1 MQTTLMPNDLIEN
14 DLIQSNLIKSNL
26 IKSDVIE
33 LDTFEAPTSHVSASV
48 SLPKTADILMELQ
61 THGWTLLRGYHYD
74 VETFSQLMS
83 QLCQTLTYDPAR
95 QNITSEAQKVD
106 AGTHAIGLHIENGN
120 TPMPPDVIAFFS
132 ELSAKK
138 GSQTTICDGH
148 AVYQALSPELK
159 ATFSQPMRI
168 SRYLPQAIW
177 QNYVATATGRADA
190 DQISLDDLE
199 TFITATTSK
208 TLTHHVEPQTDGG
221 VRYVLQIPAIREDNV
236 SGQLAFA
243 NTLLGPS
250 FNYEKPEF
258 TLANGQHVD
267 DALLDELTQLCEK
280 YTQDIAWQNGDV
292 VILDNKRIMHGRRQ
306 IDVPL
311 TERKLYIAMGLGIR
325 HGMNHSND

>member
-14 DLIQSNLIKSNL
+14 DLMQSDL

-33 LDTFEAPTSHVSASV
+33 LDTPEILPAQASTSVF
-48 SLPKTADILMELQ
+48 LPKTADILTDLK

-74 VETFSQLMS
+74 VKTFSQLMS

-120 TPMPPDVIAFFS
+120 TPMPPDIIAFFS

-168 SRYLPQAIW
+168 SRYLPQVIW
-177 QNYVATATGRADA
+177 QNYVATATSRTDA

-199 TFITATTSK
+199 TFITATMSK
-208 TLTHHVEPQTDGG
+208 TLTHHVEPQADGG
-221 VRYVLQIPAIREDNV
+221 VRYVLQIHAIREDNL

-267 DALLDELTQLCEK
+267 DALLNELTQLCEK

-292 VILDNKRIMHGRRQ
+292 VILDNKRMMHGRRQ

>member
-1 MQTTLMPNDLIEN
+1 MQTTLMPNDLIESE
-14 DLIQSNLIKSNL
+14 LIQN
-26 IKSDVIE
+26 DVIE
-33 LDTFEAPTSHVSASV
+33 TDALKAPTAQAPANV
-48 SLPKTADILMELQ
+48 SLPKTADILADLKI
-61 THGWTLLRGYHYD
+61 HGWTLLRGYQYD

-132 ELSAKK
+132 ELSATK

-148 AVYQALSPELK
+148 AVYQALSPKLK

-236 SGQLAFA
+236 SGQLTFA

-267 DALLDELTQLCEK
+267 DALIDELTQLCEK

-292 VILDNKRIMHGRRQ
+292 VILDNKRMMHGRRQ

-325 HGMNHSND
+325 HGMNHSDD

>member
-1 MQTTLMPNDLIEN
+1 MKTNLMANNVMSHNTLPSDLIN
-14 DLIQSNLIKSNL
+14 YDNSRTVAFPSSVTPLLPDTSAILTDLKN
-26 IKSDVIE
+26 
-33 LDTFEAPTSHVSASV
+33 
-48 SLPKTADILMELQ
+48 
-61 THGWTLLRGYHYD
+61 HGWTLLRGYHYD

-95 QNITSEAQKVD
+95 QNVTSEAQKVD

-138 GSQTTICDGH
+138 GSQTTLCDGH

-177 QNYVATATGRADA
+177 RNYVATATGRADT
-190 DQISLDDLE
+190 DQISLDDLDIF
-199 TFITATTSK
+199 TTATTSK
-208 TLTHHVEPQTDGG
+208 TLMHHVEPQTDGG
-221 VRYVLQIPAIREDNV
+221 VRYVLQIPAIREDNL

-258 TLANGQHVD
+258 ILANGQHVD
-267 DALLDELTQLCEK
+267 DALIDELTQICEK

-292 VILDNKRIMHGRRQ
+292 VILDNKRMMHGRRQ

-311 TERKLYIAMGLGIR
+311 TERKLYIAMGLGVR
-325 HGMNHSND
+325 SNHSDD

>member
-14 DLIQSNLIKSNL
+14 DLIQSDL
-26 IKSDVIE
+26 V
-33 LDTFEAPTSHVSASV
+33 DTDAPKASTAHASTSV
-48 SLPKTADILMELQ
+48 SLPKTADILTDLKI
-61 THGWTLLRGYHYD
+61 HGWTLLRGYHYD

-190 DQISLDDLE
+190 EQISLDDLE

-208 TLTHHVEPQTDGG
+208 TLMHHVAPQTDGG

-267 DALLDELTQLCEK
+267 DALIDELTQLCEK

-325 HGMNHSND
+325 HGINHSDD

>member
-1 MQTTLMPNDLIEN
+1 MQTTLMPNHAIAS
-14 DLIQSNLIKSNL
+14 DLIQSDFI
-26 IKSDVIE
+26 
-33 LDTFEAPTSHVSASV
+33 DTDALKAPTAQASASV
-48 SLPKTADILMELQ
+48 SLPKTADILTDLK
-61 THGWTLLRGYHYD
+61 THGWTLLRGYHYN

-95 QNITSEAQKVD
+95 QNVTSEAQKVD

-159 ATFSQPMRI
+159 AIFNQPMRI
-168 SRYLPQAIW
+168 SRYLPKIIW
-177 QNYVATATGRADA
+177 QNYVATATGKADA
-190 DQISLDDLE
+190 EQISLDDLD
-199 TFITATTSK
+199 TFIMATTSK

-258 TLANGQHVD
+258 TLANGQHVE

-292 VILDNKRIMHGRRQ
+292 VILDNKRMMHGRRQ

-325 HGMNHSND
+325 SNHSDD

>member
-1 MQTTLMPNDLIEN
+1 MQTTLMPNDLIESE
-14 DLIQSNLIKSNL
+14 LIQN
-26 IKSDVIE
+26 DVIE
-33 LDTFEAPTSHVSASV
+33 TDALKAPTAQAPANV
-48 SLPKTADILMELQ
+48 SLPKTADILMDLQ
-61 THGWTLLRGYHYD
+61 THGWILLRGYHYD

-95 QNITSEAQKVD
+95 QHVTSEAQKVD

-148 AVYQALSPELK
+148 AVYQALSPKLK

-177 QNYVATATGRADA
+177 QNYVATATGITDA
-190 DQISLDDLE
+190 AQISLDDLE

-236 SGQLAFA
+236 SGQLTFA

-267 DALLDELTQLCEK
+267 DALIDELTQLCEK

-292 VILDNKRIMHGRRQ
+292 VILDNKRMMHGRRQ

-325 HGMNHSND
+325 HGMNHSDD

>member
-14 DLIQSNLIKSNL
+14 DLIQSNLIKSD
-26 IKSDVIE
+26 IRE
-33 LDTFEAPTSHVSASV
+33 LDTPEILPAQASASI
-48 SLPKTADILMELQ
+48 SLPRTADILTDLK
-61 THGWTLLRGYHYD
+61 THGWALLRGYHYD

-159 ATFSQPMRI
+159 TTFSQPMRI

-177 QNYVATATGRADA
+177 QNYVATATSRADA
-190 DQISLDDLE
+190 DQISLDDLDK
-199 TFITATTSK
+199 FITATTSK
-208 TLTHHVEPQTDGG
+208 TLTHHVEPQADGG
-221 VRYVLQIPAIREDNV
+221 VRYVLQIPAIREDNL

-258 TLANGQHVD
+258 TLANGQGVD
-267 DALLDELTQLCEK
+267 DALIDELTQLCEK

-311 TERKLYIAMGLGIR
+311 TERKLYIAMGRGIR
-325 HGMNHSND
+325 HGINHSDD

>member
-14 DLIQSNLIKSNL
+14 DLIQSNLIKS
-26 IKSDVIE
+26 DVIE
-33 LDTFEAPTSHVSASV
+33 LDTTEALTTQASTNI
-48 SLPKTADILMELQ
+48 SLPKTADILTDLK

-190 DQISLDDLE
+190 DQISLDDLD
-199 TFITATTSK
+199 TFITATTSR

-221 VRYVLQIPAIREDNV
+221 VQYVLQIPAIREDNL

-258 TLANGQHVD
+258 TLANGQHID
-267 DALLDELTQLCEK
+267 DALIDELAQLCEK

-292 VILDNKRIMHGRRQ
+292 VILDNKRMMHGRRQ

-325 HGMNHSND
+325 HCMNHSND

>member
-1 MQTTLMPNDLIEN
+1 MKTNLMANDVMSHDTLPSDLIN
-14 DLIQSNLIKSNL
+14 YDSSRT
-26 IKSDVIE
+26 V
-33 LDTFEAPTSHVSASV
+33 TFPSSV
-48 SLPKTADILMELQ
+48 TPLLPKTSDILMELQ
-61 THGWTLLRGYHYD
+61 THGWTLLRGCHYD
-74 VETFSQLMS
+74 VETFSQLMN

-177 QNYVATATGRADA
+177 QNYVATATGRLDA
-190 DQISLDDLE
+190 YQISLDDLDK
-199 TFITATTSK
+199 FITATTSK
-208 TLTHHVEPQTDGG
+208 TLTHYVEPQADGG
-221 VRYVLQIPAIREDNV
+221 VRYALQIPAIREDNL

-258 TLANGQHVD
+258 TLANGQSVD
-267 DALLDELTQLCEK
+267 DALIDELTQLCEK

-311 TERKLYIAMGLGIR
+311 TERKLYIAMGLGI
-325 HGMNHSND
+325 NYLDD

>member
-1 MQTTLMPNDLIEN
+1 MQTTLMPNNLIEN
-14 DLIQSNLIKSNL
+14 DLIQSNL

-33 LDTFEAPTSHVSASV
+33 LDTFEASASHASANV
-48 SLPKTADILMELQ
+48 SLPKTSDILTDLKI
-61 THGWTLLRGYHYD
+61 HGWTLLRGYHYD

-177 QNYVATATGRADA
+177 QNYVATATGRTDA
-190 DQISLDDLE
+190 DQISLDDLDK
-199 TFITATTSK
+199 FITATTSK

-221 VRYVLQIPAIREDNV
+221 VRYVLQIPAIREDNLR
-236 SGQLAFA
+236 GQLAFA

-267 DALLDELTQLCEK
+267 DALIDELTQLCEK
-280 YTQDIAWQNGDV
+280 HTQDIAWQNGDV

-311 TERKLYIAMGLGIR
+311 TERKLYIAMGLGI
-325 HGMNHSND
+325 NYSND

>member
-1 MQTTLMPNDLIEN
+1 MKTTLMAHNVMSHDPLTSDLIN
-14 DLIQSNLIKSNL
+14 DDDAKTIPFPSSVTPPLP
-26 IKSDVIE
+26 
-33 LDTFEAPTSHVSASV
+33 DTS
-48 SLPKTADILMELQ
+48 DILAALRTQ
-61 THGWTLLRGYHYD
+61 GWILLRGYHYD

-138 GSQTTICDGH
+138 GSQTTICDGY
-148 AVYQALSPELK
+148 AVYRALSPELK
-159 ATFSQPMRI
+159 ALFSQPIRI
-168 SRYLPQAIW
+168 SRYLPQVIW

-190 DQISLDDLE
+190 ADTISLMDLNQ
-199 TFITATTSK
+199 FITDTTSE
-208 TLTHHVEPQTDGG
+208 TLTHHVEPQAGGG
-221 VRYVLQIPAIREDNV
+221 VRYILQIPAIRADNL
-236 SGQLAFA
+236 SRQPAFA

-258 TLANGQHVD
+258 TLADGQSVD
-267 DALLDELTQLCEK
+267 EALVAKLTRICEK
-280 YTQDIAWQNGDV
+280 YTQEVYWQNGDV

-306 IDVPL
+306 IEVPL
-311 TERKLYIAMGLGIR
+311 AERKLYIAMGLGIK
-325 HGMNHSND
+325 GSDD

>member
-1 MQTTLMPNDLIEN
+1 MQTKLMPNHAIAS
-14 DLIQSNLIKSNL
+14 DLIQSDFI
-26 IKSDVIE
+26 
-33 LDTFEAPTSHVSASV
+33 DTDALKVPTAQVSTSV
-48 SLPKTADILMELQ
+48 SLPKTADILTDLK
-61 THGWTLLRGYHYD
+61 THGWTLLRGYHYN

-95 QNITSEAQKVD
+95 QNVTSEAQKVD

-148 AVYQALSPELK
+148 AVYQALSPELQ

-168 SRYLPQAIW
+168 SRYLPKVIW
-177 QNYVATATGRADA
+177 QNYVATATGRTDA
-190 DQISLDDLE
+190 EQISLDDLDI
-199 TFITATTSK
+199 FITATTSK

-258 TLANGQHVD
+258 TLANGQHVE

-292 VILDNKRIMHGRRQ
+292 VILDNKRMMHGRRQ

-325 HGMNHSND
+325 SNHSDD

>member
-14 DLIQSNLIKSNL
+14 DLIQSNLIKS
-26 IKSDVIE
+26 DVIE
-33 LDTFEAPTSHVSASV
+33 LHTPEILPAQASTSV
-48 SLPKTADILMELQ
+48 SLPRTADILTDLK
-61 THGWTLLRGYHYD
+61 THGWTLLRGYQYD

-168 SRYLPQAIW
+168 SRYLPQTIW

-208 TLTHHVEPQTDGG
+208 TLTHHVESQPDGG
-221 VRYVLQIPAIREDNV
+221 VRYVLQIPTIREDNV

-258 TLANGQHVD
+258 TLANSQHVD
-267 DALLDELTQLCEK
+267 DALLDELTQICEK

>member
-14 DLIQSNLIKSNL
+14 DLIQSNLIKS
-26 IKSDVIE
+26 DVIE
-33 LDTFEAPTSHVSASV
+33 LDTPEILPAQASTSV
-48 SLPKTADILMELQ
+48 SLPKTADILTDLKI
-61 THGWTLLRGYHYD
+61 HGWTLLRGYHYD

-177 QNYVATATGRADA
+177 QNYVATATGRAYA
-190 DQISLDDLE
+190 DQISLDDLD
-199 TFITATTSK
+199 TFITATTSQ
-208 TLTHHVEPQTDGG
+208 TLTHYVEPHADGG
-221 VRYVLQIPAIREDNV
+221 VRYVLQIPAIREDNL

-267 DALLDELTQLCEK
+267 DALINELTQLCEK

-311 TERKLYIAMGLGIR
+311 TERKLYIAMGLGI
-325 HGMNHSND
+325 NHSDD

>member
-1 MQTTLMPNDLIEN
+1 M
-14 DLIQSNLIKSNL
+14 
-26 IKSDVIE
+26 
-33 LDTFEAPTSHVSASV
+33 
-48 SLPKTADILMELQ
+48 
-61 THGWTLLRGYHYD
+61 
-74 VETFSQLMS
+74 
-83 QLCQTLTYDPAR
+83 
-95 QNITSEAQKVD
+95 D

-148 AVYQALSPELK
+148 AVYQALSPKLK

-190 DQISLDDLE
+190 DQISLNDLD

-267 DALLDELTQLCEK
+267 DALIDELTQLCEK

-292 VILDNKRIMHGRRQ
+292 VILDNKRMMHGRRQ

-325 HGMNHSND
+325 HSMNHSDD

>member
-1 MQTTLMPNDLIEN
+1 MQTTLMLND
-14 DLIQSNLIKSNL
+14 L

-33 LDTFEAPTSHVSASV
+33 IDTPEVLTSQVSASV
-48 SLPKTADILMELQ
+48 SLPKTSDILTALK
-61 THGWTLLRGYHYD
+61 THGWMLLRGHHYD
-74 VETFSQLMS
+74 VDTFSQLMS

-106 AGTHAIGLHIENGN
+106 AGAHAIGLHIENGN

-138 GSQTTICDGH
+138 GSQTTICDGY

-177 QNYVATATGRADA
+177 QNYVATATGRTDAA
-190 DQISLDDLE
+190 DQISLDDLDK
-199 TFITATTSK
+199 FIAATTSK

-221 VRYVLQIPAIREDNV
+221 VRYVLQVPAIREDNL
-236 SGQLAFA
+236 SGQFAFA

-250 FNYEKPEF
+250 FNYEKPKF
-258 TLANGQHVD
+258 TLANSQSVD
-267 DALLDELTQLCEK
+267 DELIAKLTRICEVHTQE
-280 YTQDIAWQNGDV
+280 IAWQNGDV

-311 TERKLYIAMGLGIR
+311 AERKLYIAMGLGIK
-325 HGMNHSND
+325 HGINHSDD

>member
-1 MQTTLMPNDLIEN
+1 MKTTLMAHDVMSHDTLPSDLIN
-14 DLIQSNLIKSNL
+14 DDAKTINFPSSVTPPLTN
-26 IKSDVIE
+26 
-33 LDTFEAPTSHVSASV
+33 TS
-48 SLPKTADILMELQ
+48 DILTALRTQ
-61 THGWTLLRGYHYD
+61 GWILLRGHHYD

-132 ELSAKK
+132 ELSATK
-138 GSQTTICDGH
+138 GSQTTICDGY
-148 AVYQALSPELK
+148 AVYRALSPELK
-159 ATFSQPMRI
+159 ALFGQPMRI

-177 QNYVATATGRADA
+177 QNYVATATGRTDAADTI
-190 DQISLDDLE
+190 DSTDLDK
-199 TFITATTSK
+199 FITDTTSK
-208 TLTHHVEPQTDGG
+208 TLTHHVEPQADGG
-221 VRYVLQIPAIREDNV
+221 VRYVLQIPAIRADNL

-258 TLANGQHVD
+258 TLADGQSVD
-267 DALLDELTQLCEK
+267 EALIAELTQICEK
-280 YTQDIAWQNGDV
+280 HTQEVHWQNSDV

-306 IDVPL
+306 IEVPL
-311 TERKLYIAMGLGIR
+311 AERKLYIAMGLGI
-325 HGMNHSND
+325 NDAND

>member
-1 MQTTLMPNDLIEN
+1 MQTTLMPNDLIAS
-14 DLIQSNLIKSNL
+14 DLIQNDI
-26 IKSDVIE
+26 I
-33 LDTFEAPTSHVSASV
+33 DTDALKAPTAQAPANV
-48 SLPKTADILMELQ
+48 SLPNTTDILTDLQ

-95 QNITSEAQKVD
+95 QNVTSEAQKVD

-132 ELSAKK
+132 ELSATK

-148 AVYQALSPELK
+148 AVYQALSPKLK

-177 QNYVATATGRADA
+177 QNYVATATGRTDA
-190 DQISLDDLE
+190 EQISLNDLE

-208 TLTHHVEPQTDGG
+208 TLTHCVEPQTDGG

-258 TLANGQHVD
+258 TLANGQPVD
-267 DALLDELTQLCEK
+267 DALLDELTQICEK

-292 VILDNKRIMHGRRQ
+292 VILDNKRMMHGRRQ

>member
-1 MQTTLMPNDLIEN
+1 MKTTLMAHNVMSHDTLP
-14 DLIQSNLIKSNL
+14 SNLINDNDAKTIPFPS
-26 IKSDVIE
+26 SVTPPFP
-33 LDTFEAPTSHVSASV
+33 DTS
-48 SLPKTADILMELQ
+48 DILAALRIQ
-61 THGWTLLRGYHYD
+61 GWTLLRGYHYD

-138 GSQTTICDGH
+138 GSQTTICDGY
-148 AVYQALSPELK
+148 AVYQSLSPELK
-159 ATFSQPMRI
+159 ALFSQPMRI

-190 DQISLDDLE
+190 ADTISLVDLNQ
-199 TFITATTSK
+199 FITDTTSE
-208 TLTHHVEPQTDGG
+208 TLTHRVEPQAGGG
-221 VRYVLQIPAIREDNV
+221 VRYILQIPAIRTDNL
-236 SGQLAFA
+236 SRQPAFA

-258 TLANGQHVD
+258 TLADGQSVD
-267 DALLDELTQLCEK
+267 EALVAKLTQICEK
-280 YTQDIAWQNGDV
+280 YTQEVHWQNGDV

-306 IDVPL
+306 IEVPL
-311 TERKLYIAMGLGIR
+311 AERKLYIAMGLGIKD
-325 HGMNHSND
+325 SDD

>member
-14 DLIQSNLIKSNL
+14 DLIQSNLIKS
-26 IKSDVIE
+26 DVIE
-33 LDTFEAPTSHVSASV
+33 LDTPEILPAQASTSV
-48 SLPKTADILMELQ
+48 SLPKTADILTDLK
-61 THGWTLLRGYHYD
+61 THGWTLLRDYHYD

-168 SRYLPQAIW
+168 SRYLPQTIW
-177 QNYVATATGRADA
+177 QNYVATATGRKDA
-190 DQISLDDLE
+190 DQISLNDLDK
-199 TFITATTSK
+199 FITATTNK
-208 TLTHHVEPQTDGG
+208 TLTHHVEPQPDGG
-221 VRYVLQIPAIREDNV
+221 VRYVLQIPAIREDNL

-258 TLANGQHVD
+258 TLANGQSVD
-267 DALLDELTQLCEK
+267 DALIDELTRLCEK

-325 HGMNHSND
+325 HGINRSDD

>member
-14 DLIQSNLIKSNL
+14 DLIQNNL
-26 IKSDVIE
+26 IKSDLI
-33 LDTFEAPTSHVSASV
+33 DTDAPKAPTAQASTSV
-48 SLPKTADILMELQ
+48 SLPKTADILTDLK

-120 TPMPPDVIAFFS
+120 TPMPPDIIAFFS

-148 AVYQALSPELK
+148 AVYQALSPKLK

-190 DQISLDDLE
+190 DQISLNDLD

-267 DALLDELTQLCEK
+267 DALIDELTQLCEK

-292 VILDNKRIMHGRRQ
+292 VILDNKRMMHGRRQ

-325 HGMNHSND
+325 HSMNHSDD

>member
-14 DLIQSNLIKSNL
+14 DLIKDNSVEYDI
-26 IKSDVIE
+26 
-33 LDTFEAPTSHVSASV
+33 TEALTSQASTNV
-48 SLPKTADILMELQ
+48 SLPKTADILTDLKI
-61 THGWTLLRGYHYD
+61 HGWTLLRGYHYD
-74 VETFSQLMS
+74 VETFSQLMT

-120 TPMPPDVIAFFS
+120 TPMPPDIIAFFS

-168 SRYLPQAIW
+168 SRYLPRAIW

-190 DQISLDDLE
+190 DQISLNDLD

-221 VRYVLQIPAIREDNV
+221 VRYVLQIPAIREDNL

-258 TLANGQHVD
+258 TLANGQHAD
-267 DALLDELTQLCEK
+267 DALINELTQLCEK

-325 HGMNHSND
+325 HGMNHSDD

>member
-14 DLIQSNLIKSNL
+14 DLIQSNLIKSD
-26 IKSDVIE
+26 IRE
-33 LDTFEAPTSHVSASV
+33 LDTSEILPAQASTSV
-48 SLPKTADILMELQ
+48 SLPKTADILTDLK
-61 THGWTLLRGYHYD
+61 TNGWTLLRGYHYD

-190 DQISLDDLE
+190 DQISLDDLD

-208 TLTHHVEPQTDGG
+208 TLTHYVEPQPDGG
-221 VRYVLQIPAIREDNV
+221 VRYVLQIPAIREDNL

-267 DALLDELTQLCEK
+267 DALIDELTQLCEK

-325 HGMNHSND
+325 HGINHSDD

>member
-14 DLIQSNLIKSNL
+14 DLIQSNLIKS
-26 IKSDVIE
+26 DVIE
-33 LDTFEAPTSHVSASV
+33 LDTFEASTSHASANV
-48 SLPKTADILMELQ
+48 SLPKTSDILTDLKI
-61 THGWTLLRGYHYD
+61 HGWTLLRGYHYD

-168 SRYLPQAIW
+168 SRYLPQTIW

-190 DQISLDDLE
+190 DQISLDDLD

-221 VRYVLQIPAIREDNV
+221 VRYVLQVPAIREDNL
-236 SGQLAFA
+236 SGQFAFA

-258 TLANGQHVD
+258 TLANGQSVD
-267 DALLDELTQLCEK
+267 DELIAELTRICEAH
-280 YTQDIAWQNGDV
+280 TQEIAWKNGDV

-311 TERKLYIAMGLGIR
+311 AERKLYIAMGLGI
-325 HGMNHSND
+325 NHSDD

>member
-1 MQTTLMPNDLIEN
+1 MKTNLMANDVMSHNTLQSDLIN
-14 DLIQSNLIKSNL
+14 YDNPRTVAFPSSVTPLLPDTSDIVTDLK
-26 IKSDVIE
+26 
-33 LDTFEAPTSHVSASV
+33 
-48 SLPKTADILMELQ
+48 

-168 SRYLPQAIW
+168 SRYLPQTIW
-177 QNYVATATGRADA
+177 QNYVGTATGRADA
-190 DQISLDDLE
+190 DQISLDDLD

-208 TLTHHVEPQTDGG
+208 TLTHHVEPQLDGG
-221 VRYVLQIPAIREDNV
+221 VRYVLQIPAIREDNL

-258 TLANGQHVD
+258 ILANGQHVD
-267 DALLDELTQLCEK
+267 DALIDELTQLCEK

-325 HGMNHSND
+325 HGINHSDD

>member
-14 DLIQSNLIKSNL
+14 DLIQSNLIKS
-26 IKSDVIE
+26 DVIE
-33 LDTFEAPTSHVSASV
+33 LHTPEILPAQASTSV
-48 SLPKTADILMELQ
+48 SLPRTADILTDLK
-61 THGWTLLRGYHYD
+61 THGWTLLRGYQYD

-106 AGTHAIGLHIENGN
+106 AGKHAIGLHIENGN

-159 ATFSQPMRI
+159 ATFSQPMQI

-190 DQISLDDLE
+190 DQISLDDLD

-221 VRYVLQIPAIREDNV
+221 VRYVLQIPAIREDNL
-236 SGQLAFA
+236 SSQLAFA

-258 TLANGQHVD
+258 ILANGQHVD
-267 DALLDELTQLCEK
+267 DALIDELTQLCEK
-280 YTQDIAWQNGDV
+280 HTQDIAWQNGDV

-311 TERKLYIAMGLGIR
+311 TERKLYIAMGLGI
-325 HGMNHSND
+325 NYSND

>member
-1 MQTTLMPNDLIEN
+1 MQTTLMLND
-14 DLIQSNLIKSNL
+14 L

-33 LDTFEAPTSHVSASV
+33 IDTPEVLTSQVSASV
-48 SLPKTADILMELQ
+48 SLPKTSDILTALK
-61 THGWTLLRGYHYD
+61 THGWMLLRGHHYD
-74 VETFSQLMS
+74 VDTFSQLMS

-106 AGTHAIGLHIENGN
+106 AGAHAIGLHIENGN

-138 GSQTTICDGH
+138 GSQTTICDGY

-177 QNYVATATGRADA
+177 QNYVATATGRTDAA
-190 DQISLDDLE
+190 DQISLDDLDK
-199 TFITATTSK
+199 FIAATTSK

-221 VRYVLQIPAIREDNV
+221 VRYVLQVPAIREDNL
-236 SGQLAFA
+236 SGQFAFA

-250 FNYEKPEF
+250 FNYEKPKF
-258 TLANGQHVD
+258 TLANSQSVD
-267 DALLDELTQLCEK
+267 DELITKLTRICEVHTQE
-280 YTQDIAWQNGDV
+280 IAWQNGDV

-311 TERKLYIAMGLGIR
+311 AERKLYIAMGLGIKL
-325 HGMNHSND
+325 GINHSDD

>member
-1 MQTTLMPNDLIEN
+1 MKTTLMAHNAMSHDPLSSNHLNDN
-14 DLIQSNLIKSNL
+14 DAKTVIFPSSMTPPL
-26 IKSDVIE
+26 SD
-33 LDTFEAPTSHVSASV
+33 TS
-48 SLPKTADILMELQ
+48 DILTALRTQ
-61 THGWTLLRGYHYD
+61 GWILLRGQHYD
-74 VETFSQLMS
+74 VETFSQLMR

-120 TPMPPDVIAFFS
+120 TPMPPDIIAFFS

-138 GSQTTICDGH
+138 GSQTTICDGY

-159 ATFSQPMRI
+159 ALFSQPMRI

-177 QNYVATATGRADA
+177 QNYVATATGRANA
-190 DQISLDDLE
+190 DQISLDDLD

-208 TLTHHVEPQTDGG
+208 TLMHYVEPQADDG
-221 VRYVLQIPAIREDNV
+221 VRYVLQIPAIRADNL
-236 SGQLAFA
+236 SGQPAFA

-258 TLANGQHVD
+258 TLADGQSVD
-267 DALLDELTQLCEK
+267 EAMVAELTQICEK
-280 YTQDIAWQNGDV
+280 HTQEVHWQNGDV

-306 IDVPL
+306 IEVPL
-311 TERKLYIAMGLGIR
+311 AERKLYIAMGLGIKD
-325 HGMNHSND
+325 SDD